1 MTEKDVPISDN
12 RILQLWLH
20 KNKLTGAEGILDF
33 ARALLKEAQSNCN
46 RFCGEQECKEN
57 QPNCKRIK

>member
-1 MTEKDVPISDN
+1 MTDKDIQISDN

-20 KNKLTGAEGILDF
+20 KNKLNGADGILDF

-46 RFCGEQECKEN
+46 KFCGEQECKEN
-57 QPNCKRIK
+57 QPNCKRLK

>member
-1 MTEKDVPISDN
+1 MKPIRELSDDE
-12 RILQLWLH
+12 ILELWLQN
-20 KNKLTGAEGILDF
+20 NKLNGADGILDF

-57 QPNCKRIK
+57 QPNCKRLK

>member
-1 MTEKDVPISDN
+1 MTEKDIQISDN
-12 RILQLWLH
+12 RILVLWLQ
-20 KNKLTGAEGILDF
+20 KNKLSGAEGILDF

-57 QPNCKRIK
+57 QPNCKRLK